1 MQFSFFFILQKYTTT
16 KELHVF
22 YKKNASSYSGQN
34 FFQRAQFPLKQVEG
48 KVSLS
53 SISILV
59 WQFLKQNYKLS
70 NCWLLQGGRERNSF
84 VTQTRQ

>member
-1 MQFSFFFILQKYTTT
+1 MFLSVGISIIQGSFVILHHYYAVLLFFILQKYTTT

-59 WQFLKQNYKLS
+59 LQFLKQNYII
-70 NCWLLQGGRERNSF
+70 
-84 VTQTRQ
+84 

>member
-1 MQFSFFFILQKYTTT
+1 MFLSVGISIIQGSFVIWHHYYAVLLFFILQKYTTT

-59 WQFLKQNYKLS
+59 
-70 NCWLLQGGRERNSF
+70 
-84 VTQTRQ
+84 

>member
-1 MQFSFFFILQKYTTT
+1 MFLSVGISIIQGSFVILHHYYAVLLFFTLQKYTTT

-59 WQFLKQNYKLS
+59 WQFLKQNYII
-70 NCWLLQGGRERNSF
+70 
-84 VTQTRQ
+84 